1 MAVKNLSLLVALVLS
16 GCNTFASIDDLVGFE
31 DSNNLE
37 NTVSLDGNAKET
49 EFVQN
54 VGDGSALALS
64 VNFQRQF
71 RDSLEQNDGLEQKD
85 GPVTMKKLKEML
97 LNQNLSPSYKDYD
110 INHYVRGLMQD
121 LVANLQY
128 VNATTPVAVVS
139 FVMLDSNYNDSNLL
153 GIQIAES
160 LIHEVHKFGIPV
172 IDFKTTGY
180 IRITEQGDFAFSKD
194 YQDFSGE
201 MSARYIVG
209 GTMLKHTD
217 GYLINARIVGV
228 TSQAVVASAQ
238 SFIPNSVSD
247 PILRMATAPKSM
259 MSTAPKSRISN
270 QTVELGSVAYSLDY
284 DLSRVAQKKENLM
297 EQGQPMNNI
306 ANNASSNSVSLIQE

>member
-16 GCNTFASIDDLVGFE
+16 GCNTFSSFDDLVGFE
-31 DSNNLE
+31 DRNNLE
-37 NTVSLDGNAKET
+37 NTVSLDENAKET

-54 VGDGSALALS
+54 VGDGSALASS

-71 RDSLEQNDGLEQKD
+71 QERFEQKD

-97 LNQNLSPSYKDYD
+97 LKQNLSPSYKDHD

-172 IDFKTTGY
+172 IDFKTTGF

-194 YQDFSGE
+194 YEDFSGD
-201 MSARYIVG
+201 MPARYIVG

-238 SFIPNSVSD
+238 SFIPNSVSE
-247 PILRMATAPKSM
+247 PILRMATAPISM
-259 MSTAPKSRISN
+259 ISAAPKSRTLNKNI
-270 QTVELGSVAYSLDY
+270 ELGSVSYPLDY
-284 DLSRVAQKKENLM
+284 DLSLVAQKNENLM

>member
-1 MAVKNLSLLVALVLS
+1 MVIKNLSFLAVLALS
-16 GCNTFASIDDLVGFE
+16 GCAVLEPLDDMF
-31 DSNNLE
+31 
-37 NTVSLDGNAKET
+37 SLDEQT
-49 EFVQN
+49 QDSEFGIDEQYQN
-54 VGDGSALALS
+54 DEFIEDLEDGSVLASSLGFK
-64 VNFQRQF
+64 NQF
-71 RDSLEQNDGLEQKD
+71 RQSFRQQNDIAT
-85 GPVTMKKLKEML
+85 VAKLKETL
-97 LNQNLSPSYKDYD
+97 RQQNSSHYD

-128 VNATTPVAVVS
+128 VNSTTPVAVVS

-194 YQDFSGE
+194 YEDFSGD
-201 MSARYIVG
+201 MPARYIVG

-217 GYLINARIVGV
+217 GYLINARIIGMQ
-228 TSQAVVASAQ
+228 SQAVVASAQ

-247 PILRMATAPKSM
+247 PILRMATAPISM
-259 MSTAPKSRISN
+259 MSTAPKSRTLN
-270 QTVELGSVAYSLDY
+270 QTVELGSVAYPLDY
-284 DLSRVAQKKENLM
+284 DLSRVAQKNENLM
-297 EQGQPMNNI
+297 YQGQPMNKM
-306 ANNASSNSVSLIQE
+306 ANNSSSNRVSLIQE

>member
-37 NTVSLDGNAKET
+37 NTVSLDENAKET

-54 VGDGSALALS
+54 VGDGSALASS

-71 RDSLEQNDGLEQKD
+71 QERFEQKD
-85 GPVTMKKLKEML
+85 GPVTMQTLKEML
-97 LNQNLSPSYKDYD
+97 LKQNLSPSYKEHD

-194 YQDFSGE
+194 YEDFSGD
-201 MSARYIVG
+201 MPARYIVG

-247 PILRMATAPKSM
+247 PILRMATAPISM
-259 MSTAPKSRISN
+259 ISAAPKSRTLN
-270 QTVELGSVAYSLDY
+270 KNVELGSVAYPLDY
-284 DLSRVAQKKENLM
+284 DLSLVAQKNENLM
-297 EQGQPMNNI
+297 DQGQPMNNI

>member
-31 DSNNLE
+31 DKNNLE
-37 NTVSLDGNAKET
+37 NTVSLDENAKET
-49 EFVQN
+49 DFFQN
-54 VGDGSALALS
+54 VGDESALASS

-71 RDSLEQNDGLEQKD
+71 QERFEQKD
-85 GPVTMKKLKEML
+85 SLVTMKKLKEIL
-97 LNQNLSPSYKDYD
+97 IKQNISPSYKDYD

-128 VNATTPVAVVS
+128 VNATTPVAIVS
-139 FVMLDSNYNDSNLL
+139 FVMLDSDYNDSNLL

-172 IDFKTTGY
+172 IDFKTTGF

-194 YQDFSGE
+194 YEDFSGD
-201 MSARYIVG
+201 MPARYIVG

-247 PILRMATAPKSM
+247 PILRMAA
-259 MSTAPKSRISN
+259 APKSRTLN
-270 QTVELGSVAYSLDY
+270 KNVELGSVAYPLDY
-284 DLSRVAQKKENLM
+284 DLSLVAQKNENLM
-297 EQGQPMNNI
+297 DQGQSMNNI

>member
-1 MAVKNLSLLVALVLS
+1 LVALVLS

-31 DSNNLE
+31 DKNNLE
-37 NTVSLDGNAKET
+37 NTVSLDENAKET
-49 EFVQN
+49 DFFQN
-54 VGDGSALALS
+54 VGDESALASS

-71 RDSLEQNDGLEQKD
+71 QEKFEQKD
-85 GPVTMKKLKEML
+85 SLVTMKKLKEIL
-97 LNQNLSPSYKDYD
+97 IKQNISPSYKDYD

-128 VNATTPVAVVS
+128 VNATTPVAIVS
-139 FVMLDSNYNDSNLL
+139 FVMLDSDYNDSNLL

-172 IDFKTTGY
+172 IDFKTTGF

-194 YQDFSGE
+194 YEDFSGD
-201 MSARYIVG
+201 MPARYIVG

-247 PILRMATAPKSM
+247 PILRMAA
-259 MSTAPKSRISN
+259 APKSRTLN
-270 QTVELGSVAYSLDY
+270 KNVELRSVAYPLDY
-284 DLSRVAQKKENLM
+284 DLSLVAQKNENLM
-297 EQGQPMNNI
+297 DQGQPMNNI
-306 ANNASSNSVSLIQE
+306 ANNTSSNSVSLIQE

>member
-1 MAVKNLSLLVALVLS
+1 L
-16 GCNTFASIDDLVGFE
+16 AS
-31 DSNNLE
+31 
-37 NTVSLDGNAKET
+37 
-49 EFVQN
+49 
-54 VGDGSALALS
+54 S

-71 RDSLEQNDGLEQKD
+71 QEKFEQKD
-85 GPVTMKKLKEML
+85 SLVTMKKLKEIL
-97 LNQNLSPSYKDYD
+97 IKQNISPSYKDYD

-128 VNATTPVAVVS
+128 VNATTPVAIVS
-139 FVMLDSNYNDSNLL
+139 FVMLDSDYNDSNLL

-172 IDFKTTGY
+172 IDFKTTGF

-194 YQDFSGE
+194 YEDFSGD
-201 MSARYIVG
+201 MPARYIVG

-247 PILRMATAPKSM
+247 PILRMAA
-259 MSTAPKSRISN
+259 APKSRTLN
-270 QTVELGSVAYSLDY
+270 KNVELGSVTYPLDY
-284 DLSRVAQKKENLM
+284 DLSLVAQKNENLM
-297 EQGQPMNNI
+297 DQGQSMNNI

>member
-1 MAVKNLSLLVALVLS
+1 MVIKNLSFLAVLVLS
-16 GCNTFASIDDLVGFE
+16 GCAVFEPLDDMF
-31 DSNNLE
+31 
-37 NTVSLDGNAKET
+37 SLDEQT
-49 EFVQN
+49 QDSEFGIDEQY
-54 VGDGSALALS
+54 
-64 VNFQRQF
+64 
-71 RDSLEQNDGLEQKD
+71 QNDAFIEVLEDGTPLASSVSFNNQYRQNFRQKND
-85 GPVTMKKLKEML
+85 LATIAKLKATL
-97 LNQNLSPSYKDYD
+97 RHQNSSHYD

-139 FVMLDSNYNDSNLL
+139 FVMLDSDYNDANLL

-201 MSARYIVG
+201 MPARYIVG

-259 MSTAPKSRISN
+259 MTTAPKSRISN
-270 QTVELGSVAYSLDY
+270 QTVELGSVAYPLDY
-284 DLSRVAQKKENLM
+284 DLSRVVQKKENLM